1 MTRQPE
7 PDRDRALRLMSV
19 SRETA
24 ERLAVYVDL
33 LTRWQSIKNLVGPST
48 LPEVW
53 TRHVA
58 DSHQLVPLA
67 SQARTWADMG
77 SGAGFP
83 GLVVAIAIRDR
94 PGAQVHLIESNNRKA
109 AFLREV
115 ARETGA
121 PVLVHPRRIED
132 VMPDFGAIDVL
143 TARALA
149 PLPQLLL
156 WGKQLID
163 AGTLGLFLKGEE
175 IAAESATVAED
186 SAYAIDFVASVTP
199 GGGRIVR
206 VRAVDGARGRG
217 EEHTHAR

>member
-1 MTRQPE
+1 M
-7 PDRDRALRLMSV
+7 AV

-24 ERLAVYVDL
+24 DLFAIYVDL
-33 LTRWQSIKNLVGPST
+33 LARWQSIKNLVGPST

-53 TRHVA
+53 TRHIA
-58 DSHQLVPLA
+58 DSHQLVALA
-67 SQARTWADMG
+67 PDARVWTDMG

-83 GLVVAIAIRDR
+83 GLVVAIEIRDR

-121 PVLVHPRRIED
+121 PVVVHPRRIED
-132 VMPDFGAIDVL
+132 VVPDLGAIDVL

-149 PLPQLLL
+149 PLPQLFL
-156 WGKQLID
+156 WGKRLID

-175 IAAESATVAED
+175 IATESATVAED
-186 SAYAIDFVASVTP
+186 PAYAIDFVESVTP
-199 GGGRIVR
+199 GSGRIVR
-206 VRAVDGARGRG
+206 VRAVDAAAGREEGNSNAR
-217 EEHTHAR
+217 